1 MSISVEDL
9 RIARPGAATPLDL
22 GEAIPS
28 YGANLPYLVDL
39 ACRQEGHRDRENP
52 DYQTAYK
59 RLYYRIYRRLQK
71 LARAGLLTL
80 SKMDGLV
87 FATPTDR
94 LYLVRQEQNS
104 KTPENP
110 ANRPNRE
117 QCEKILEASG
127 DVDPKAGIN
136 PLYKLPARS
145 KPQRIEAIKS
155 YLGIRNP
162 TLFVRPDPDHLN
174 PDLIEALAPS
184 EKQFES
190 YLEEVED
197 QVIILKKTNH
207 HAPGKNWLTFP
218 YTVRFNDQH
227 KKIRNLKTYETAIDN
242 SLRSFNEGVFLTL
255 TTDPLLWMGPPG
267 MEFTRTIKN
276 KKTGEILATFNA
288 TAKGKTLWHANRHE
302 SEAWRQYYE
311 KLVHRFG
318 WRVPYIR
325 VVEFME
331 NGLIHLHVLFF
342 GIRWL
347 DDFRRVAYDWGV
359 TYKQG
364 FNCQISRIRKRAGKW
379 DWASKK
385 DEPTDSD
392 GRDPGDYLKKY
403 LKKALFNTDGYSP
416 YWVTNKRFFTMSQ
429 SLRYQEIIEAVKAK
443 IERKTAGI
451 YEFFGAV
458 PSDQVLAAIARDSR
472 PARETA
478 CSPIPVDQL
487 PVTWRSEIH
496 PDLIPFAK
504 RRQRRPPDPSPVA
517 VKVESGG
524 DFGATAPVDD
534 AGTTGGDVN
543 PATGRPYSL
552 ADFL

>member
-1 MSISVEDL
+1 MASLADLQVSSVEAAHPSFDL
-9 RIARPGAATPLDL
+9 DEHL
-22 GEAIPS
+22 PS

-39 ACRQEGHRDRENP
+39 ACRHEGLRDRESP
-52 DYQTAYK
+52 EYQTAYH
-59 RLYYRIYRRLQK
+59 RLYFRIYRRLKK
-71 LARAGLLTL
+71 LAAEGLLGL
-80 SKMDGLV
+80 YKVDGLV
-87 FATPTDR
+87 YAHPTNR

-104 KTPENP
+104 KEAADP
-110 ANRPNRE
+110 ANRPNRV
-117 QCEKILEASG
+117 QCAEILQASG

-155 YLGIRNP
+155 YLTIRNP
-162 TLFVRPDPDHLN
+162 SLFVRPDPDHLN

-184 EKQFES
+184 ENQFES
-190 YLEEVED
+190 YLDEVKD
-197 QVIILKKTNH
+197 QVIVLKKTNP
-207 HAPGKNWLTFP
+207 HAPGQPWLTFP

-227 KKIRNLKTYETAIDN
+227 KKVRNLKTYETGIEN
-242 SLRSFNEGVFLTL
+242 SLVGFKEGVFLTL

-267 MEFTRTIKN
+267 LEFTRTIKN
-276 KKTGEILATFNA
+276 KKTGEVLAVFNA

-302 SEAWRQYYE
+302 SDAWRNYYE

-347 DDFRRVAYDWGV
+347 DDFRKVAYDWGI
-359 TYKQG
+359 TYGQG
-364 FNCQISRIRKRAGKW
+364 FNCQISRIKKQGEKW
-379 DWASKK
+379 NWASKQ
-385 DEPTDSD
+385 DAPQDSD
-392 GRDPGDYLKKY
+392 GKDPGDYLKKY
-403 LKKALFNTDGYSP
+403 LKKALFNNDGYSP

-429 SLRYQEIIEAVKAK
+429 SLRYQEIAEAVKAK
-443 IERKTAGI
+443 MERTKGGI

-458 PSDQVLAAIARDSR
+458 PSDQVSAAIARDGRR
-472 PARETA
+472 PRETL
-478 CSPIPVDQL
+478 CSPLPVDQL
-487 PVTWRSEIH
+487 PHTWQSEIH
-496 PDLIPFAK
+496 PDLIPFAA
-504 RRQRRPPDPSPVA
+504 RRLPRPPDPPEPVA

-524 DFGATAPVDD
+524 I
-534 AGTTGGDVN
+534 N
-543 PATGRPYSL
+543 PETGRPWSL